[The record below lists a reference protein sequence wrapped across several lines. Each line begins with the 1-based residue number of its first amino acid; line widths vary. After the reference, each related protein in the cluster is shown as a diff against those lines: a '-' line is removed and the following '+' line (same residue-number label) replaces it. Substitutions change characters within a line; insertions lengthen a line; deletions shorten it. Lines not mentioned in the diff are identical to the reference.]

1 MHKEELQQAN
11 ASNPD
16 VKPAETK
23 AASFIRQFKDVLH
36 SILHLEEGVDKRNTI
51 QEIKNK
57 KSMSGANAWMLIC
70 SIMIASIG
78 LDTNS
83 TAVIIGAMLISP
95 LMSPIL
101 GMGLGAAINDWET
114 IKSSLLHFSIA
125 IFIAIVAS
133 TIYFYLSPFGEIT
146 AEIKARTTPTFLDV
160 FIALFGGIAGIISV
174 ARKDISTT
182 IPGVAIATALMPPLC
197 VTGFGLAN
205 GEWNIAFSSFYLF
218 FLNTFFVAGSSYLL
232 VRYLRFP
239 YKNYINEKEKR
250 RNTLISIIIS
260 IIIIVPSVLIFRKVF
275 DEFQTEVK
283 VNNFIEEYVGED
295 RLYLDDYQYIAGE
308 DVNRLVLK
316 VYGQKINQE
325 SLPLFYE
332 GLNKYELKDI
342 EIELI
347 PTSDIKLDRLDQI
360 ESKLDGV
367 AQIKDQLKMAK
378 EEQKQKEQIISMM
391 EDQLE
396 QTSVDSLLCDEIAK
410 EATLLFPLIN
420 HIYLGNLTAVPL
432 SDTLST
438 KTMHILLHQE
448 RPLKKS
454 EKVAFESWL
463 KLKLP
468 DNNDLSFYYK

>member
-1 MHKEELQQAN
+1 MNQTPN
-11 ASNPD
+11 ISGNTD
-16 VKPAETK
+16 NNSKPITK
-23 AASFIRQFKDVLH
+23 TASFFRQFKDVLH

-51 QEIKNK
+51 HEIKNK
-57 KSMSGANAWMLIC
+57 KSMSGANAWMLMC

-114 IKSSLLHFSIA
+114 IRSSLLHFSIA

-133 TIYFYLSPFGEIT
+133 TLYFYLSPFGEIT
-146 AEIKARTTPTFLDV
+146 PEIEARTTPTFLDV

-239 YKNYINEKEKR
+239 YKNYVNAKEKR
-250 RNTLISIIIS
+250 RNSLISVIIS
-260 IIIIVPSVLIFRKVF
+260 IVIIVPSILIFRQVF
-275 DEFQTEVK
+275 EEFQTEVK

-295 RLYLDDYQYIAGE
+295 RLYLDDFQYIPGE
-308 DVNRLVLK
+308 DINRLVLK
-316 VYGQKINQE
+316 VYGQKINQQ
-325 SLPLFYE
+325 SLPTFYE
-332 GLNKYELKDI
+332 GLKKYEL
-342 EIELI
+342 ENVAVELI

-367 AQIKDQLKMAK
+367 AQIKDQLQVAK
-378 EEQKQKEQIISMM
+378 EEQKQKEQMISMM
-391 EDQLE
+391 EAQIEAKSL
-396 QTSVDSLLCDEIAK
+396 DSLLCSEITK
-410 EATLLFPLIN
+410 EASLLFPEIE
-420 HIYLGNLTAVPL
+420 HIYLGNLTALPL
-432 SDTLST
+432 SDTLSSE
-438 KTMHILLHQE
+438 TMHILLNV
-448 RPLKKS
+448 RRSLKKS
-454 EKVAFESWL
+454 EKTAIESWFAL
-463 KLKLP
+463 KIPKG
-468 DNNDLSFYYK
+468 DDLSFYYQ